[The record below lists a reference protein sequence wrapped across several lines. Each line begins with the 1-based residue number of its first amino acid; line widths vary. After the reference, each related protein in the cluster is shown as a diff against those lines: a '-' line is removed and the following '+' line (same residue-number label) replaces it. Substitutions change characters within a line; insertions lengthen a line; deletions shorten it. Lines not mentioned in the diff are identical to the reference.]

1 MVVWCLFFVERC
13 DAGNCCGGLIG
24 KDDIFFQLGYMFFL
38 IGFLGQKQSCN
49 TDLGIKFAL
58 IC

>member
-24 KDDIFFQLGYMFFL
+24 KDDIFFSLDICFFDWVFGL
-38 IGFLGQKQSCN
+38 KTVL
-49 TDLGIKFAL
+49 
-58 IC
+58 

>member
-1 MVVWCLFFVERC
+1 MPEIVVGVSLE
-13 DAGNCCGGLIG
+13 
-24 KDDIFFQLGYMFFL
+24 KMIFFSAWIYVFL